1 MEYYLETEFKVTLT
15 EPASQP
21 TMLGLPNWFMAQPVE
36 GGGQFSGGGGGG
48 GC

>member
-36 GGGQFSGGGGGG
+36 GGGGGQFSGV
-48 GC
+48 CVC